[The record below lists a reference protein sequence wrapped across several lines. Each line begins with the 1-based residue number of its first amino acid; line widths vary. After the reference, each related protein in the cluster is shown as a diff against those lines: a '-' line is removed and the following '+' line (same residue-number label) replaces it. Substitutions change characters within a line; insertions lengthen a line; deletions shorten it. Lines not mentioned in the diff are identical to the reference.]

1 MIEGIYWVCVLYKTI
16 PADSSTL
23 ISLSKIFKRNISSI
37 HNILIYDNSQMSTK
51 EVNFFSHN
59 VSVLFHHN
67 PKNPGLAVAYNC
79 ALQKATDL
87 KKKWLVLLDQDS
99 VLGSD
104 FLVQLINS
112 IDVVQNDNSILR
124 FSQMD

>member
-1 MIEGIYWVCVLYKTI
+1 M
-16 PADSSTL
+16 
-23 ISLSKIFKRNISSI
+23 SI
-37 HNILIYDNSQMSTK
+37 K

-67 PKNPGLAVAYNC
+67 SKNINLAVAYNY

-112 IDVVQNDNSILR
+112 IDIVQNDDPILN
-124 FSQMD
+124 FHKWIKLIIPFGQV